1 MNNGIT
7 VIVTTYNNNN
17 CIQEC
22 LLSVI
27 NQTQPPK
34 SIIVIDDC
42 SEDILTLKEII
53 YSLNNTSNIKIK
65 LLINEKNSGPG
76 FSRNKAWG
84 LVNTDLVA
92 FLDADDIY
100 YKNKLELQLSILK
113 KYPEAYV
120 IGGLKS
126 RHNTKINKEI
136 NNFKFKKLNF
146 FKMLFINEVATSSV
160 LLKTNIAHKFNTTY
174 YCEDYYLWM
183 TLLKNKYMIIII
195 NTDICS
201 QLNKNENNLSSHHF
215 KMQYELQK
223 VFFNFY
229 SKNIFIN
236 IVIMVSQLFSVIKT
250 IARYLKIDLQ
260 K

>member
-17 CIQEC
+17 CIREC

-27 NQTQPPK
+27 NQTQSPK

-53 YSLNNTSNIKIK
+53 YSLNNTSNIKIE

-113 KYPEAYV
+113 KYPEANV
-120 IGGLKS
+120 IGGQKS

-136 NNFKFKKLNF
+136 NNTEGFFISGFDNISRVELEDLYFLRSEIAFKLMGKNDKSCDDLNKALELDF
-146 FKMLFINEVATSSV
+146 QSELIKEKINE
-160 LLKTNIAHKFNTTY
+160 
-174 YCEDYYLWM
+174 
-183 TLLKNKYMIIII
+183 
-195 NTDICS
+195 IC
-201 QLNKNENNLSSHHF
+201 H
-215 KMQYELQK
+215 
-223 VFFNFY
+223 
-229 SKNIFIN
+229 
-236 IVIMVSQLFSVIKT
+236 
-250 IARYLKIDLQ
+250 
-260 K
+260 

>member
-53 YSLNNTSNIKIK
+53 YSFNNTSNIKIE

-113 KYPEAYV
+113 KYPEANV
-120 IGGLKS
+120 IGGQKS
-126 RHNTKINKEI
+126 HHNTKINKEI
-136 NNFKFKKLNF
+136 NNFKVKKLNF

-174 YCEDYYLWM
+174 YCEDYFLWM
-183 TLLKNKYMIIII
+183 ILLQKKFIIIII
-195 NTDICS
+195 NTDVCS

-229 SKNIFIN
+229 SKNIFLN
-236 IVIMVSQLFSVIKT
+236 IVIMLGQLFSVIKT
-250 IARYLKIDLQ
+250 LVRYLKIDL
-260 K
+260 KK